1 MLILIILNQNFKI
14 WTDFICEV
22 ELMKK
27 ILDKN
32 VYRYVEYELF
42 NYKYSKKELAD
53 EEIEA
58 IYGIVEGDIN
68 AGIRG
73 KNKKSSRTENSA
85 IDILSTKRIVKLTK
99 IIEDIDN
106 AMNKLDKV
114 YNKFFELYYKN
125 RKGMVETCHKVPIS
139 ERSFYNYKNKI
150 VWAVAKEMGL
160 MNYD

>member
-1 MLILIILNQNFKI
+1 
-14 WTDFICEV
+14 
-22 ELMKK
+22 MKK

-42 NYKYSKKELAD
+42 NYTNSKEELAD
-53 EEIEA
+53 EEIDA

-73 KNKKSSRTENSA
+73 KNKKSNRTENSA
-85 IDILSTKRIVKLTK
+85 IKILSSKRTVKLTK
-99 IIEDIDN
+99 TIQDIDN
-106 AMNKLDKV
+106 AMDKLDKV
-114 YNKFFELYYKN
+114 YNKFFELYYKK
-125 RKGMVETCHKVPIS
+125 RKGMVETCNKVPIS